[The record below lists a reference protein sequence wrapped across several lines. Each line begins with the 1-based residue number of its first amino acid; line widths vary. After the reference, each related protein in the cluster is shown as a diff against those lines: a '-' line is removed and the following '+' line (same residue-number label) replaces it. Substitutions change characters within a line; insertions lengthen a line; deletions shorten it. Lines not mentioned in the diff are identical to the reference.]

1 MFGHHGDR
9 ALGVASVNC
18 LVGQPGQFTEQV
30 MATHTAWGKQHLK
43 IEAYHWVLAFG
54 TDELDPGDPEA
65 VSKALELASTM
76 ARLAWLTRQ
85 TLLVAQ
91 NDGESGLLHV
101 HVLVGSVDPL
111 TDRAARGDD
120 MSWTRVA
127 PIQWLAMDQLGMT
140 QSAKAPH
147 YRRGGQGPLADDP
160 ARTLPEGGRS
170 RARGAR
176 VRAADQLGKSAR
188 PA

>member
-43 IEAYHWVLAFG
+43 IVAYHWVLAFG

-140 QSAKAPH
+140 QSAKLPTTVEEAKDRSQTTP
-147 YRRGGQGPLADDP
+147 QGP
-160 ARTLPEGGRS
+160 LPEGGRS

-176 VRAADQLGKSAR
+176 VRAADQLGESAR